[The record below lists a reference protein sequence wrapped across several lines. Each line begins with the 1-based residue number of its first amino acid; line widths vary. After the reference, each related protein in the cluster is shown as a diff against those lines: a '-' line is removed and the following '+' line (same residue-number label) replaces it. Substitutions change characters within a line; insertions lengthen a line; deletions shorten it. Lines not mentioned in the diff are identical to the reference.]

1 MREFGE
7 VGALEEGREGKGLKL
22 GKGKDKDV
30 KSVSF
35 GWCAPQMG
43 GLGVL
48 Y

>member
-7 VGALEEGREGKGLKL
+7 VGALEEGREGKGL